1 MAFAPSSTDGGVI
14 NIGNSVGVG
23 NANFGGESSAT
34 GPSTGLN
41 LGLNLGTPTQP
52 TLMLVNL
59 VNIIGPMDLRGKKGS
74 MTFDGRKEPH
84 ILESVKWND
93 AKGNNYEL
101 KGVENKGIMKFD
113 YAI

>member
-14 NIGNSVGVG
+14 NIGHSVGVG

-41 LGLNLGTPTQP
+41 LGLNMGSPTQP

-59 VNIIGPMDLRGKKGS
+59 GYVGPIDLRGSKGTL
-74 MTFDGRKEPH
+74 TFDGRKEPQYLERV
-84 ILESVKWND
+84 IL
-93 AKGNNYEL
+93 NNP
-101 KGVENKGIMKFD
+101 
-113 YAI
+113 